1 MDKITIRKMRESWR
15 DIGGE
20 MFDFPSF
27 YNWVADV
34 TRPNK
39 NGIANIAEVG
49 VADGK
54 SAIFLAEAF
63 ANRGKEFRLR
73 MIDNLDYGNSEQL
86 YEIIKNVQRSGL
98 GEHIEIQ
105 PYESVFAANKLP
117 NELMHFVFIDASH
130 KYEETKADIRA
141 WWDKIMSDG
150 ILAGHD
156 FLSDENPG
164 VSKAV
169 REVIPEPFLRSEQT
183 DKGYGVWYIKKSN
196 GAYIR

>member
-1 MDKITIRKMRESWR
+1 MRETWKN
-15 DIGGE
+15 IGGE
-20 MFDFPSF
+20 MFDYPTF
-27 YNWVADV
+27 YNWAADV
-34 TRPNK
+34 TNPNK

-73 MIDNLDYGNSEQL
+73 MIDNLDYGKSEQL

-105 PYESVFAANKLP
+105 PYESVFAASKLP

-141 WWDKIMSDG
+141 WWDKIIPNG

-156 FLSDENPG
+156 FLSDENPE

-169 REVIPEPFLRSEQT
+169 REVIPEQFLRYEQT
-183 DKGYGVWYIKKSN
+183 DKGYGIWYVKKSN